1 MNESAGDQLT
11 GQQNPLQ
18 PMVPKILLQGIAI
31 AALGAVVAYVGWW
44 LGSPDIGWIAAI
56 IIWTAGY
63 PAVEIA
69 REIRTR
75 MHLTRRPNR
84 RSIDHRT

>member
-1 MNESAGDQLT
+1 MNESAGDRPT
-11 GQQNPLQ
+11 GQQNPPQ
-18 PMVPKILLQGIAI
+18 PMLPKILLQGIAI
-31 AALGAVVAYVGWW
+31 ATLGAVAACVGWW

-56 IIWTAGY
+56 IIWTTGY

-75 MHLTRRPNR
+75 MHLTKRPN
-84 RSIDHRT
+84 SQ